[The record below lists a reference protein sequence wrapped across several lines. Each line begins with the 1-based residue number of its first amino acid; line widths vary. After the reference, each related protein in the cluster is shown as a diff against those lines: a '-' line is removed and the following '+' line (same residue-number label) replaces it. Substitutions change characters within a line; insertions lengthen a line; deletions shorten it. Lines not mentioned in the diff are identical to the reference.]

1 MKYRNHP
8 SILAIEEVSKETHD
22 NPFFLFSEVD
32 KEWLS
37 KEKNLNLD
45 ICKTCQDTDVPTKII
60 KEKSYI
66 YIHFL
71 PSRVNASKISIG
83 FKASKHNTSF
93 YEGRKRMEKEKKNG
107 EKEKYGPLSILHNI
121 SKVFGICIFRQI
133 PYYISSFLSKYQCGF
148 RKGYSTQNCLSSML
162 EKWKYAVDNEKVFGL
177 LQKKI
182 I

>member
-1 MKYRNHP
+1 M
-8 SILAIEEVSKETHD
+8 
-22 NPFFLFSEVD
+22 FSEVD

-93 YEGRKRMEKEKKNG
+93 YEGRKRMEKKKNMVR
-107 EKEKYGPLSILHNI
+107 L
-121 SKVFGICIFRQI
+121 VFCITFQR
-133 PYYISSFLSKYQCGF
+133 Y
-148 RKGYSTQNCLSSML
+148 L
-162 EKWKYAVDNEKVFGL
+162 EYVFSDRYH
-177 LQKKI
+177 I
-182 I
+182 T